1 MKKKIFNLFAGLLL
15 TIASV
20 KAQEAVL
27 TSGGNA
33 SSDNNG
39 SVSYSVGQ
47 MVYTTITGTDG
58 SVAQGVQ
65 QPYEISVSTAIKN
78 TEDILLEFKAYPN
91 PVKDNLRLLAGR
103 HDIKDMY
110 YQLLDIKGKVLENKK
125 ITSVESLINMSGL
138 PHGTYFLKVIYRSDT
153 SSDEMK
159 VFKIIKK

>member
-1 MKKKIFNLFAGLLL
+1 MKTQLL
-15 TIASV
+15 TLITMLITAMVSIN
-20 KAQEAVL
+20 AQEAVL

>member
-1 MKKKIFNLFAGLLL
+1 MKIRLFFTVILATLL
-15 TIASV
+15 TLNGF
-20 KAQEAVL
+20 AQEAVL
-27 TSGGNA
+27 TSGGDV
-33 SSDNNG
+33 SSTNG

-91 PVKDNLRLLAGR
+91 PVTDNLRLYAGK
-103 HDIKDMY
+103 HDINDMY

-125 ITSVESLINMSGL
+125 IISIESLINMSGL
-138 PHGTYFLKVIYRSDT
+138 PHGTYFVKVTYRSDI

>member
-1 MKKKIFNLFAGLLL
+1 MRKITFNLFAGLLM
-15 TIASV
+15 TIVSV

-27 TSGGNA
+27 TSGGDA
-33 SSDNNG
+33 SSTNG

-47 MVYTTITGTDG
+47 VVYTTITGTDG

-65 QPYEISVSTAIKN
+65 QPYEISVSTAIEN

-91 PVKDNLRLLAGR
+91 PVKDNLRLYAGR

-110 YQLLDIKGKVLENKK
+110 YQLLDIKGKILENKK
-125 ITSVESLINMSGL
+125 ITNIESSINMSVL
-138 PHGTYFLKVIYRSDT
+138 PRGTYFLKVIYRSDT